1 MKLLKQNIVVSLL
14 LIFHLIGMLGLSFQS
29 SQDVFLFLTPY
40 HLLFTFILIFTSK
53 NYTKKFFQLT
63 ALIFLLG
70 FFVEVLGVYSG
81 FLFGDYVYGDG
92 LGLKI
97 FKVPLVIGL
106 NWFILVYASRGI
118 VNYFLKNNVI
128 QVLLSSLLMVLLDLL
143 IEPVAITFEWWFWG
157 LGYVPFSN
165 YLMWFLVAFVMQI
178 IISLKK
184 YEISKSI
191 AISLFLAQLIFF
203 TYLNIIVV

>member
-40 HLLFTFILIFTSK
+40 HLLFTFILIFISK

-70 FFVEVLGVYSG
+70 FFIEVLGVYSG
-81 FLFGDYVYGDG
+81 FLFGDYIYGDG

-97 FKVPLVIGL
+97 FNVPLVIGL

-143 IEPVAITFEWWFWG
+143 IEPVAITFDWWSWG
-157 LGYVPFSN
+157 LGYVPLSN

-178 IISLKK
+178 IISLRK

-191 AISLFLAQLIFF
+191 SISLFLAQLIFF
-203 TYLNIIVV
+203 TYLNSIVV